1 MNNYDCCAKHYEK
14 TATVLTALH
23 LINDIEG
30 SSAICWTSPT
40 FEFLPKFDRG
50 WMNSVQ
56 VSVHCSGSSWQ
67 IQRSSSTLR
76 SAWLKI
82 DQKISRAKPDK
93 TYGLQDLSRPQLLT
107 GRDRLCERLR
117 SSEGAR
123 FRHKMQGQGW
133 TVQVLYKEECS
144 LLPWVQVSKHLKA
157 VEDAASDTFFFW
169 IYEFICR

>member
-1 MNNYDCCAKHYEK
+1 MCVFFKNHLEK
-14 TATVLTALH
+14 TWSQSSKCSLLLNLPPTSVSHPFIFGTILGS
-23 LINDIEG
+23 EG

-50 WMNSVQ
+50 WMNSVP

-93 TYGLQDLSRPQLLT
+93 TYGLQDLPRPQLLT
-107 GRDRLCERLR
+107 GRDHLCKRLR

-133 TVQVLYKEECS
+133 TV
-144 LLPWVQVSKHLKA
+144 
-157 VEDAASDTFFFW
+157 
-169 IYEFICR
+169 